1 MIRRIHL
8 SGHHK
13 EALRTNLWLVPAI
26 EVLAAL
32 GLFAASN
39 VADRGAYHCSFML
52 RIQASEES
60 VPDEP
65 DRADVRRQYQAFPAV
80 HAQLTGPSLRTPGS

>member
-13 EALRTNLWLVPAI
+13 EALRTSLWLVPAI
-26 EVLAAL
+26 EVLVAL

-39 VADRGAYHCSFML
+39 VAEVYDQRN
-52 RIQASEES
+52 QAS
-60 VPDEP
+60 
-65 DRADVRRQYQAFPAV
+65 RR
-80 HAQLTGPSLRTPGS
+80 LSR

>member
-8 SGHHK
+8 SGHHQ

-39 VADRGAYHCSFML
+39 VADRAAYHGSFML
-52 RIQASEES
+52 PTWVIAARLMPHGRS
-60 VPDEP
+60 
-65 DRADVRRQYQAFPAV
+65 
-80 HAQLTGPSLRTPGS
+80 